1 MGNSG
6 VRMGHFP
13 LLCLLPVLLRRP
25 SMGGIIIIGF
35 VIVIFTLHRSSSS
48 SSCWHRHH
56 KRRRL
61 RIDVIVVVLIIHFIS
76 MLLVVALIVLTAEWL
91 LVSVMIRGR
100 CFETASVVSYAAV
113 AFVIMLPCE
122 GGNLD
127 LFRLDRLDSNDE
139 VGRAHCTS

>member
-1 MGNSG
+1 
-6 VRMGHFP
+6 
-13 LLCLLPVLLRRP
+13 
-25 SMGGIIIIGF
+25 
-35 VIVIFTLHRSSSS
+35 
-48 SSCWHRHH
+48 
-56 KRRRL
+56 
-61 RIDVIVVVLIIHFIS
+61 

-139 VGRAHCTS
+139 VRARALYQLIVQVRRDCIVVIKGKRGKHQE